1 MIIFEC
7 HVSGVEMCSDAF
19 KHEPLEI
26 EGVDAGNVFTIM
38 SKTIVEGAD
47 DVDVG
52 CGNAFGGR
60 G

>member
-26 EGVDAGNVFTIM
+26 EGVDAGNVFTIV
-38 SKTIVEGAD
+38 KTIVEGAD

-52 CGNAFGGR
+52 CGNALGR